1 MTDEA
6 LQLEL
11 IETLGSYAYDPLGW
25 VMWAFPWGEAGTELS
40 QEDGPDEWQ
49 AWVLTQV
56 RDGLLTPNEAI
67 LLAITSG
74 HGIGKS
80 ALVSW
85 LVWWAYSTFP
95 GTRGVVTANTEN
107 QLKTKTWV
115 EIAKWHRLFI
125 ARSLFK
131 CTATAIFSIDEDT
144 AREWRIDIVPWSERN
159 TEAFAGLH
167 NSGKRIIIVYDEAS
181 AIPDVIFEVTEGALT
196 DKDTELMWFCF
207 GNPTRNTGRFREC
220 FAGGK
225 FEHRWRSRE
234 VDSRSVKRTN
244 KEQLNKWVEDYGL
257 DSDFVRVRVLGKF
270 PRTDASSFIPRD
282 LAMEAVARVI
292 PEQNYEPVVLGVDVA
307 RFGDDF
313 SVIYPRRGRDAVSRP
328 IRIFQGLDTMQ
339 LATRVIEAV
348 HDYEAT
354 TIFVDGTGVG
364 GGVVD
369 RLRSLGLPVIEVQFG
384 ARPDGTNT
392 IDREVRYA
400 NKRAEI
406 WGGLRDW
413 LHIGKI
419 PDVIP
424 QSDISLISEL
434 TTPTYTFRG
443 GTDAILLEPKDMI
456 KRRGERSPDVA
467 DALALTFAY
476 PALPPAL
483 FAVSASKPQ
492 DYNPFAEF

>member
-1 MTDEA
+1 MLDDSLTK
-6 LQLEL
+6 EL

-25 VMWAFPWGEAGTELS
+25 VMWAFPWGEPGTELAL
-40 QEDGPDEWQ
+40 ETGPDEWQ
-49 AWVLTQV
+49 VWVLTQV
-56 RDGLLTPNEAI
+56 RDGLMTPNEAI
-67 LLAITSG
+67 LLSVTSG

-80 ALVSW
+80 ALVAW
-85 LVWWAYSTFP
+85 LVWWSYSTFP

-131 CTATAIFSIDEDT
+131 CTATAIFSVDEDT

-167 NSGKRIIIVYDEAS
+167 NAGKRIIIVFDEGS
-181 AIPDVIFEVTEGALT
+181 AIPDVIYEVTEGALT
-196 DKDTELMWFCF
+196 DLDTELMWFCF
-207 GNPTRNTGRFREC
+207 GNPTRNTGRFREL
-220 FAGGK
+220 FAGGR
-225 FEHRWRSRE
+225 FAHRWKSRE

-244 KEQLNKWVEDYGL
+244 KEQLNRWVEDYGI

-282 LAMEAVARVI
+282 LCLEAVSRVI
-292 PEQNYEPVVLGVDVA
+292 PEQQHEPVVLGVDVA

-313 SVIYPRRGRDAVSRP
+313 SVIYPRKGRDAVSRP
-328 IRIFQGLDTMQ
+328 IRLFQGINTMQ
-339 LATRVIEAV
+339 LASRVIEAL
-348 HDYEAT
+348 HDFDAT
-354 TIFVDGTGVG
+354 TVFVDGTGVG

-369 RLRSLGLPVIEVQFG
+369 RLRSLGVPVIEVQFG

-392 IDREVRYA
+392 IEREVRYA

-413 LHIGKI
+413 LSVGKI
-419 PDVIP
+419 PDAIP
-424 QSDISLISEL
+424 RSDISLVNEL
-434 TTPTYTFRG
+434 TVPTYTFRP
-443 GTDAILLEPKDMI
+443 GTDAIQLEPKDMI

-476 PALPPAL
+476 PALPAGIAL
-483 FAVSASKPQ
+483 ASSQPQ
-492 DYNPFAEF
+492 DYNPFAEY